1 MPQEEFLRAK
11 ALEVRD
17 TPTCAPGA
25 EVPENV
31 PQARVLPTNI
41 TVTVQGN
48 ADTVAEVLQPITGRM
63 QSAPLAKAAI
73 YANTATVLESAQ
85 PVTEPVN
92 GKTNTKAKATYKF
105 YYTLHLQ
112 AL

>member
-17 TPTCAPGA
+17 IPTCVPGA

-48 ADTVAEVLQPITGRM
+48 ADTVAEVLRPITGKM

-73 YANTATVLESAQ
+73 YANTATVQESAQ
-85 PVTEPVN
+85 PVTEPAN
-92 GKTNTKAKATYKF
+92 AKSDTRTRPTYKF
-105 YYTLHLQ
+105 YYT
-112 AL
+112 